1 MCGSDNHDWLA
12 ASAQMRPNWPLA
24 GRKGVADLLHV
35 FFDFRQQC
43 VRPETVAFF
52 CKVDEVPGNSRQE
65 SAVLVQECGIN
76 VDDMDSRHICFVQLP
91 VDHFILDAQGVFRR
105 FPPGKD
111 VQKNNFSGG
120 VEPMDPGSYF
130 PDTLRRFLRGLPAFV
145 LPCVIG
151 AHHDNAY
158 LGGMRRFKG
167 RIVNAPQYMF
177 RPVASYAEIDR
188 SIGGKILGPYF
199 FAVGFPAVG
208 DGIADKQQLAWCFRQ
223 GLL

>member
-91 VDHFILDAQGVFRR
+91 VDHFILDAQG
-105 FPPGKD
+105 
-111 VQKNNFSGG
+111 
-120 VEPMDPGSYF
+120 
-130 PDTLRRFLRGLPAFV
+130 GLPPFS
-145 LPCVIG
+145 PGERC
-151 AHHDNAY
+151 
-158 LGGMRRFKG
+158 
-167 RIVNAPQYMF
+167 
-177 RPVASYAEIDR
+177 AEE
-188 SIGGKILGPYF
+188 
-199 FAVGFPAVG
+199 
-208 DGIADKQQLAWCFRQ
+208 
-223 GLL
+223 